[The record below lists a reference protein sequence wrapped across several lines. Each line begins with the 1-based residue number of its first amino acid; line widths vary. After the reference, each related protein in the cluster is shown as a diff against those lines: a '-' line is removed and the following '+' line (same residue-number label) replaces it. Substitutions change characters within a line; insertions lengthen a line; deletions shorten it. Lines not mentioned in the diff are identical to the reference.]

1 MEETVPKNTAL
12 SPAELNRDLEKGGVM
27 IKVTIEIMLW
37 LKDDF
42 DHESS
47 GSLVLEEIV
56 TPGTSI
62 VDLIHLMADKYP
74 KFGKKAFDDQ
84 KQALTD
90 YCLVILNESIVT
102 ALAELNTEL
111 KEGDAVKFLPAFF
124 GG

>member
-1 MEETVPKNTAL
+1 
-12 SPAELNRDLEKGGVM
+12 M